1 MELGD
6 LLYRV
11 KTEAR
16 LWGTQLKISGKGEI
30 QILLAEVDSIK
41 RDLTHM
47 EAACFDLQKQVKGLQ
62 ESRRELLAQMHQ
74 MVPQSDLLNAQAEV
88 ATLRTTVD
96 KLQREAAAAQQDK
109 ERLVTIMQVN
119 GLFST

>member
-1 MELGD
+1 MKAD
-6 LLYRV
+6 A
-11 KTEAR
+11 K
-16 LWGTQLKISGKGEI
+16 LWGSHLKIAQRGDI
-30 QILLAEVDSIK
+30 QILLAEADSIK

-74 MVPQSDLLNAQAEV
+74 MVPRSDLLNAQAEV
-88 ATLRTTVD
+88 ATLRASIVG
-96 KLQREAAAAQQDK
+96 LQREAAAAQQDK